1 MIKNIIIGKKSTIS
15 KFVHKDLQNSIV
27 LSANNLNEFIL
38 KKEIEK
44 SKKINLIFNNFYPSK
59 DLNTLTIKN
68 FKKFCELS
76 LEKFFLFLKK
86 FPLLK

>member
-38 KKEIEK
+38 KKQIEK
-44 SKKINLIFNNFYPSK
+44 SKK
-59 DLNTLTIKN
+59 
-68 FKKFCELS
+68 
-76 LEKFFLFLKK
+76 
-86 FPLLK
+86 